1 MLDTVLNVKQ
11 AEASRIR
18 NEQFTFTG
26 SASEYFRIWIV
37 NLFLTIITIGI
48 YSPWAKVRRLKYFYG
63 NTWLDSHN
71 FDYVANPVSILKGR
85 AIVVALLVLYNVLV
99 NLVHPLFGLLA
110 IVYLIFL
117 PWIVNKSL
125 SFNARMTIYRNVR
138 FGFEGTLWNAFKAFV
153 LWPLASALTLG
164 LLTPFTSRATS
175 NYIGSNAKYGA
186 ADFTTQTKLG
196 TLYRNFGRTFLFYIV
211 PLLVVGGLAGIS
223 IAASIAEGG
232 AEQGGDLAVA
242 ALSIVYPLIFLAFFY
257 YAAGVRNI
265 AFNASTLEGGHQL
278 ISSLG
283 RGRYVWIMVTN
294 FLATVF
300 TLGLLRPW
308 AAVRTWRYIAASTQF
323 AINGTLDTIIDEAQK
338 EGSVTTAE
346 FLDIEGID
354 FGL

>member
-1 MLDTVLNVKQ
+1 MSDTVLNVEQ

-196 TLYRNFGRTFLFYIV
+196 TLYRNFGRTFCFIFCHCWWSVVWQGFRLPLQLPRVVLNKAAIWQWQHCQLFIRSYFWRSFI
-211 PLLVVGGLAGIS
+211 
-223 IAASIAEGG
+223 
-232 AEQGGDLAVA
+232 
-242 ALSIVYPLIFLAFFY
+242 
-257 YAAGVRNI
+257 
-265 AFNASTLEGGHQL
+265 TL
-278 ISSLG
+278 
-283 RGRYVWIMVTN
+283 RG
-294 FLATVF
+294 
-300 TLGLLRPW
+300 
-308 AAVRTWRYIAASTQF
+308 F
-323 AINGTLDTIIDEAQK
+323 AILRLTRPRLKAGTN
-338 EGSVTTAE
+338 
-346 FLDIEGID
+346 
-354 FGL
+354 